1 MSLPPALMRLRVR
14 APGRAWPSVWL
25 PIFVL
30 WPVLLLAFVLA
41 ASCGVLMLCVALQLS
56 LARAFELVASA
67 YALLCAT
74 RGTHVDVVGARSSLL
89 ITVY

>member
-1 MSLPPALMRLRVR
+1 MSASTACCALISPLF
-14 APGRAWPSVWL
+14 L
-25 PIFVL
+25 L
-30 WPVLLLAFVLA
+30 WPVLLLLFALA
-41 ASCGVLMLCVALQLS
+41 ASCGVLVLCVALQLS
-56 LARAFELVASA
+56 LARAFQLVTSA